1 MIGNKRFLAFGDSSM
16 YQVVTVHDRVRLPAQ
31 NFTMKLAE
39 GLRQIL
45 RERYERRIDK
55 EYGIVLGI
63 WDVKPEG
70 DGLVIPSDAAAYYDV
85 TFEALAYLP
94 TVNEIIEAE
103 VAELVEFG
111 AFLQMGSLEGLV
123 HLSQIA
129 NDFLTYNKRI
139 PAFVGKE
146 SKKSLKKGYHV
157 LAKISTVSLK
167 SSLSETKIGLTMR
180 PEGLG
185 KDEWIS
191 DREKSG
197 PAPERETKAQKKE
210 RKAKEASG

>member
-1 MIGNKRFLAFGDSSM
+1 M
-16 YQVVTVHDRVRLPAQ
+16 YQIITIQDRVRLPAQ
-31 NFTMKLAE
+31 NFSMKLGE
-39 GLRQIL
+39 GLRQII

-55 EYGIVLGI
+55 DNGIILSV
-63 WDVKPEG
+63 WNVEPTG
-70 DGLVIPSDAAAYYDV
+70 DGVVIPSDPAAYYDV
-85 TFEALAYLP
+85 KFEALAYLP
-94 TVNEIIEAE
+94 VVNEVIEAE

-129 NDFLTYNKRI
+129 NDFLTYNKRL

-146 SKKSLKKGYHV
+146 SKKSLKKGDHV
-157 LAKISTVSLK
+157 LAKISTVSVK

-185 KDEWIS
+185 KEEWIS
-191 DREKSG
+191 DA
-197 PAPERETKAQKKE
+197 PAKAAAAPA
-210 RKAKEASG
+210 AKEAKPKKEKKEKEAKE

>member
-1 MIGNKRFLAFGDSSM
+1 M
-16 YQVVTVHDRVRLPAQ
+16 YHIITIQDRVRLPAQ
-31 NFTMKLAE
+31 NFSMKLGE
-39 GLRQIL
+39 GLRQII

-55 EYGIVLGI
+55 DNGIILSV
-63 WDVKPEG
+63 WNVAPTG
-70 DGLVIPSDAAAYYDV
+70 DGVVIPSDPAAYYDV
-85 TFEALAYLP
+85 KFEALAYLP
-94 TVNEIIEAE
+94 VVNEVIEAE

-129 NDFLTYNKRI
+129 NDFLTYNKRL

-146 SKKSLKKGYHV
+146 SKKSLKKGDHV
-157 LAKISTVSLK
+157 LAKISTVSVK

-185 KDEWIS
+185 KEEWVS
-191 DREKSG
+191 DVKAKAASA
-197 PAPERETKAQKKE
+197 PATEAKPKKE
-210 RKAKEASG
+210 KKEKEAKE